1 VGTTRFTCVDDQIL
15 TAAYTRQNVLGMSV
29 VGPDFEK
36 LKRFNIEELRQPI
49 SSTESE
55 ATDKPEQST
64 ENKAGV

>member
-1 VGTTRFTCVDDQIL
+1 L

-64 ENKAGV
+64 ENKADV